1 MSVIEIEHLKKQ
13 YGTQTVL
20 DDITVNFDG
29 SGIYGIIGRN
39 GSGKT
44 MLLKAICGLVKPTSG
59 FVRVDGKVIG
69 KDIDTPE
76 SIGVIIE
83 SPGYLPDSSAYQ
95 NLRILARL
103 KNRISGERIIQ
114 TLKTAGLDPA
124 SRKPV
129 GRYSLGMKQRL
140 GLAQAL
146 MEDPELL
153 ILDEPMNGLDNEGA
167 AQIREL
173 LLEQKRMGKTILLA
187 SHSREDIQILCDE
200 VYLMDRG
207 ALTRYRERPVQSSI

>member
-153 ILDEPMNGLDNEGA
+153 VLDEPMNGLDNEGA

-200 VYLMDRG
+200 VYLMNRG
-207 ALTRYRERPVQSSI
+207 ALTRYREVPVQSSI